1 MKREFKE
8 LTAKDIPILS
18 RYFSLRAN
26 KTCDSTFLSS
36 YLWKDSYHPRY
47 YLNEGR
53 AVQWLSEWEGKL
65 SASLP
70 LCTAEDLPYYFMD
83 MQAYMNHEL
92 GMKMTVELADEA
104 ALEILDLAPD
114 RYEITEERDAA
125 DYLYDADL
133 LRRLPGKRYHKKKNH
148 INAFLREYE
157 GRYEYRTLSCCD
169 EAEILEFLN
178 RWKAGKA
185 DDGGHHLEM
194 EYEGIAGVLDQCRSL
209 QVKMAG
215 IRVDG
220 RLEAFTIGSYNKELR
235 MAIIHIEKANPDIRG
250 MYPFINQQFLAND
263 FADALLVNR
272 EDDMGLPGLR
282 KAKESYYPIEMVKK
296 YRIVQ
301 K

>member
-1 MKREFKE
+1 MKREFKK
-8 LTAKDIPILS
+8 LTAEDLHILS
-18 RYFSLRAN
+18 RYFSLRPN

-36 YLWKDSYHPRY
+36 YLWKDYYHTSF

-53 AVQWLSEWEGKL
+53 AVQWLSEYEGKL
-65 SASLP
+65 STSIP
-70 LCTAEDLPYYFMD
+70 LCEADQLPYYFRD
-83 MQAYMNHEL
+83 MQDYMNQEL
-92 GMKMTVELADEA
+92 GMKMTVELADEE
-104 ALEILDLAPD
+104 ALQILNLDAGK
-114 RYEITEERDAA
+114 YEITEQRDAF

-133 LRRLPGKRYHKKKNH
+133 LRRLPGKKYHKKKNH
-148 INAFLREYE
+148 INAFLKEYE
-157 GRYEYRTLSCCD
+157 GRYEYRTLSCQD
-169 EAEILEFLN
+169 EEEILEFLN
-178 RWKAGKA
+178 RWRQGKS
-185 DDGGHHLEM
+185 DDSGHHLEM
-194 EYEGIAGVLDQCRSL
+194 EYEGITGVLDQCRGL

-220 RLEAFTIGSYNKELR
+220 RLEAFTIGSYNRALR

-282 KAKESYYPIEMVKK
+282 KAKESYYPVEMVKK
-296 YRIVQ
+296 YTIVQ